1 KHLPGIME
9 TYTGLTLS
17 VGGEQEDQGKAF
29 AGLARSYPMALLAIF
44 ALLAIPLRSYLQ
56 PLIIMSVIPF
66 GIVGAVAGHLIMRQ
80 TISFSSVMGI
90 VALSGV
96 VVNASLVLVD
106 TVNRQ
111 RAAGKSLRDAVEL
124 AAASRFRPI
133 VLTAITTFVGLTP
146 LLLGRSVQ
154 AKVLLPMATSMAF
167 GVMFATGITLVLVP
181 CSYIIIEDLV
191 RSWRR
196 PRGARPH
203 AVESSSGSHDEA
215 A

>member
-1 KHLPGIME
+1 
-9 TYTGLTLS
+9 
-17 VGGEQEDQGKAF
+17 
-29 AGLARSYPMALLAIF
+29 MALLAIF

-66 GIVGAVAGHLIMRQ
+66 GIVGAVAGHMIMRQ

-181 CSYIIIEDLV
+181 CSYIIIEDVV
-191 RSWRR
+191 RNWRR
-196 PRGARPH
+196 PRRARPH
-203 AVESSSGSHDEA
+203 AVDSRSGSHDEA